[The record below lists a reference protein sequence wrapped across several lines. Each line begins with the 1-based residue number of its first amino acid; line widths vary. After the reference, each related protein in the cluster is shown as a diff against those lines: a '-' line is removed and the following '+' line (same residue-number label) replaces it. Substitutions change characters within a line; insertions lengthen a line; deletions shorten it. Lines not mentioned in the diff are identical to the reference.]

1 MRLRLPVKKEEDKR
15 EQQITAMESESPTD
29 THHNIHDETADL
41 GEIRHDMHNEN
52 ELRPELTMS
61 GSSTPQRLDEGQI
74 TPDRSSVV
82 FPDPGIP
89 PEEIVERL
97 RSIRVKFRSREEHMP
112 APQYPED
119 GQTEASAREEMP
131 DLEKGDTAKSDANDA
146 EGKNPLTRT
155 PTMRDRARK
164 WLTKLGRPEEPGD
177 GLTPADITAHW
188 IDDLPPPPLAEGQDI
203 RAPDQL
209 HHRAARDA
217 QRALRGVGLKKRRP
231 LHQRTVSS
239 DSVTSLGGSSDTDS
253 EAFRHGEGVLS
264 YLLRLHAHHS
274 QSGRSTPV
282 TPDSGATTPNKSGAT
297 TPRNGSVTPRK
308 VKWYSKHSPNQSTLS
323 LVGAGLHLGT
333 QGAPMAM
340 DDMKKSVASKRRRMM
355 GMGKKDKK
363 EINDHIAA
371 RIASIITRQRYLM
384 TLCRAMMRFGAP
396 SHRLEEY
403 MSMTAQVLDIHAQFL
418 YLPGTMIMSFDDLA
432 TRTTEVKLVRVAQG
446 VDLARLEDTQNIYK
460 NLVHEKITVDEAIE
474 ELDKVISRPPKYP
487 KWLVVICYGLASVAV
502 GPFAFEARPI
512 DMPITF
518 FLGCL
523 LGLLQLVFSPRSSLY
538 SNVFEVLATIITSFL
553 ARAFGSI
560 PSRIVGGTQEYYF
573 CFSAMAQSS
582 IALILPGFLVLSSSL
597 ELQSHQIIPGSIR
610 MVYAIIYSLF
620 LGYGITVGTTIY
632 GLMDGNANSNT
643 TCSGALIG
651 HNPYSQRFPFVAIYV
666 IFLVI
671 INQGKWKQV
680 PVMILIAE
688 AGYIVN
694 YFSDLKLESNP
705 ELANTLSAFVI
716 GVLGN
721 LYSRIWHGHAA
732 TAILP
737 AIFVLVPSGLAS
749 QGSLVSGVQSASE
762 IRASLSGDNS
772 TSTTTSSTDSSVY
785 SMGYGMIQVAIGI
798 TVGLFLSA
806 VVIYP
811 LGKRRTGLFSF

>member
-1 MRLRLPVKKEEDKR
+1 MD
-15 EQQITAMESESPTD
+15 
-29 THHNIHDETADL
+29 H
-41 GEIRHDMHNEN
+41 
-52 ELRPELTMS
+52 ELRPELTLS
-61 GSSTPQRLDEGQI
+61 GATTPDRIDEGQI

-82 FPDPGIP
+82 FPNPGVP
-89 PEEIVERL
+89 AEEVVERL
-97 RSIRVKFRSREEHMP
+97 REIRVKFRSHDEHMP
-112 APQYPED
+112 APEYGED
-119 GQTEASAREEMP
+119 SHAEPAARDDMGA
-131 DLEKGDTAKSDANDA
+131 DLEKGETAKSDLVGA
-146 EGKNPLTRT
+146 EKNGLTRM
-155 PTMRDRARK
+155 PSMRDRARG

-177 GLTPADITAHW
+177 GLGPAVTASEW
-188 IDDLPPPPLAEGQDI
+188 TDDLPPLAHEPHQAEHLHTAKEQAAHEAQRSLRG
-203 RAPDQL
+203 AGL
-209 HHRAARDA
+209 HHHLRRRKHNRTASSESVASIAAGSDIDHA
-217 QRALRGVGLKKRRP
+217 ALP
-231 LHQRTVSS
+231 Q
-239 DSVTSLGGSSDTDS
+239 
-253 EAFRHGEGVLS
+253 GEGVLS
-264 YLLRLHAHHS
+264 YLLKLHANNQS
-274 QSGRSTPV
+274 FSGRSTPV
-282 TPDSGATTPNKSGAT
+282 SPDSGAATPKSGAT
-297 TPRNGSVTPRK
+297 TPKSGAVTPRK

-323 LVGAGLHLGT
+323 LVGAGLHLGA

-340 DDMKKSVASKRRRMM
+340 DDLKKSVASKRKKMM
-355 GMGKKDKK
+355 SGRSGRNSKKDLN
-363 EINDHIAA
+363 EHIAA

-403 MSMTAQVLDIHAQFL
+403 MMLTAQVLDLHAQFL
-418 YLPGTMIMSFDDLA
+418 YLPGTMIMSFDDLT

-460 NLVHEKITVDEAIE
+460 NLVHDKITVDEAIN
-474 ELDKVISRPPKYP
+474 ELDDVINRAAKYP
-487 KWLVVICYGLASVAV
+487 TWFVVLCYGFASTAV

-523 LGLLQLVFSPRSSLY
+523 LGLLQLVFAPRSSLY
-538 SNVFEVLATIITSFL
+538 SNVFEVLATILTSFL
-553 ARAFGSI
+553 SRAFGSI
-560 PSRIVGGTQEYYF
+560 RAGVVDGVQQYHF

-632 GLMDGNANSNT
+632 GLMDGNASTNT
-643 TCSGALIG
+643 TCSGDLIG
-651 HNPYSQRFPFVAIYV
+651 NNAYLQRFPFVAIYV

-680 PVMILIAE
+680 PVMIFIAE

-694 YFSDLKLESNP
+694 YFSNLKLESNP
-705 ELANTLSAFVI
+705 ELANTLGAFAI

-721 LYSRIWHGHAA
+721 LYSRLWHGHAA

-749 QGSLVSGVQSASE
+749 QGSLVSGVQSATE
-762 IRASLSGDNS
+762 IRANITGDS
-772 TSTTTSSTDSSVY
+772 SSTTTTTTSTTDSSVY
-785 SMGYGMIQVAIGI
+785 TMGYGMIQVAIGI

-806 VVIYP
+806 VVVYP
-811 LGKRRTGLFSF
+811 FGKRRTGLFSF

>member
-1 MRLRLPVKKEEDKR
+1 M
-15 EQQITAMESESPTD
+15 
-29 THHNIHDETADL
+29 
-41 GEIRHDMHNEN
+41 
-52 ELRPELTMS
+52 
-61 GSSTPQRLDEGQI
+61 
-74 TPDRSSVV
+74 
-82 FPDPGIP
+82 
-89 PEEIVERL
+89 
-97 RSIRVKFRSREEHMP
+97 
-112 APQYPED
+112 
-119 GQTEASAREEMP
+119 
-131 DLEKGDTAKSDANDA
+131 
-146 EGKNPLTRT
+146 
-155 PTMRDRARK
+155 
-164 WLTKLGRPEEPGD
+164 
-177 GLTPADITAHW
+177 
-188 IDDLPPPPLAEGQDI
+188 
-203 RAPDQL
+203 
-209 HHRAARDA
+209 
-217 QRALRGVGLKKRRP
+217 
-231 LHQRTVSS
+231 
-239 DSVTSLGGSSDTDS
+239 
-253 EAFRHGEGVLS
+253 
-264 YLLRLHAHHS
+264 
-274 QSGRSTPV
+274 
-282 TPDSGATTPNKSGAT
+282 
-297 TPRNGSVTPRK
+297 
-308 VKWYSKHSPNQSTLS
+308 S
-323 LVGAGLHLGT
+323 LVGAGLNLGT

-340 DDMKKSVASKRRRMM
+340 DDLKKSVASKREKMM
-355 GMGKKDKK
+355 GAGKSGKNGKKSKK
-363 EINDHIAA
+363 HLNDHIAA

-403 MSMTAQVLDIHAQFL
+403 MSLTAQVLDLHAQFL
-418 YLPGTMIMSFDDLA
+418 YLPGTMIMSFDDVA

-460 NLVHEKITVDEAIE
+460 NLVHDKITVDEATD
-474 ELDKVISRPPKYP
+474 ELDAVINRPAKYP
-487 KWLVVICYGLASVAV
+487 TWLVVLCYGFASVSV

-538 SNVFEVLATIITSFL
+538 SNVFEVLATILTSFL

-560 PSRIVGGTQEYYF
+560 RSGVVDGAQQYYF
-573 CFSAMAQSS
+573 CFSSMAQSS

-632 GLMDGNANSNT
+632 GLMDPLANANT
-643 TCSGALIG
+643 TCSGDLMG
-651 HNPYSQRFPFVAIYV
+651 NNPYVQRFPFVAIYV
-666 IFLVI
+666 VFLVI

-694 YFSDLKLESNP
+694 YFSNLKLESNP
-705 ELANTLSAFVI
+705 ELANTLGAFAI

-762 IRASLSGDNS
+762 IRANLTGDYS
-772 TSTTTSSTDSSVY
+772 SSATASSTDSSVY

>member
-1 MRLRLPVKKEEDKR
+1 MD
-15 EQQITAMESESPTD
+15 
-29 THHNIHDETADL
+29 
-41 GEIRHDMHNEN
+41 NEP
-52 ELRPELTMS
+52 RPELSLS
-61 GSSTPQRLDEGQI
+61 GTSTPERIDEGQI

-97 RSIRVKFRSREEHMP
+97 REIRVKFRSRDEHLP
-112 APQYPED
+112 APEYGED
-119 GQTEASAREEMP
+119 AQATPRDEMGP
-131 DLEKGDTAKSDANDA
+131 DLEKGETAKSDVNDA
-146 EGKNPLTRT
+146 EGKNGLGRMPSI
-155 PTMRDRARK
+155 RDRARNF
-164 WLTKLGRPEEPGD
+164 LAKLGRPEEPGD
-177 GLTPADITAHW
+177 SLTPAVNTAEWVDDIA
-188 IDDLPPPPLAEGQDI
+188 PLAIPQNEQPVPQD
-203 RAPDQL
+203 
-209 HHRAARDA
+209 AAHEA
-217 QRALRGVGLKKRRP
+217 QRALRGVGLNAGLRKRPKHFRM
-231 LHQRTVSS
+231 HSS
-239 DSVTSLGGSSDTDS
+239 ESVTSVGGSETDV
-253 EAFRHGEGVLS
+253 ETPPHGEGVLS
-264 YLLRLHAHHS
+264 YLLKLHAHHAF
-274 QSGRSTPV
+274 SGRTTPQ
-282 TPDSGATTPNKSGAT
+282 TPDSGAVTPRSGAT
-297 TPRNGSVTPRK
+297 TPISGTTTPRKK
-308 VKWYSKHSPNQSTLS
+308 VKWYSKHSPNQSTMS
-323 LVGAGLHLGT
+323 LVGAGLNLGS
-333 QGAPMAM
+333 QAAPMAL
-340 DDMKKSVASKRRRMM
+340 DDLKKSVASKREKMAT
-355 GMGKKDKK
+355 GKNGKSKK
-363 EINDHIAA
+363 SKKHLNDHIAA

-403 MSMTAQVLDIHAQFL
+403 MSMTAQVLDLHAQFL

-446 VDLARLEDTQNIYK
+446 VDLARLQDTQNIYK
-460 NLVHEKITVDEAIE
+460 NLVHDKITLDEAIT
-474 ELDKVISRPPKYP
+474 ELEDVINRPAKYP
-487 KWLVVICYGLASVAV
+487 TWFVVLCYGFASVAV

-538 SNVFEVLATIITSFL
+538 SNVFEVLATILTSFL
-553 ARAFGSI
+553 SRAFGSI
-560 PSRIVGGTQEYYF
+560 RNGVVDGTQQYYF
-573 CFSAMAQSS
+573 CFSSMAQSS

-632 GLMDGNANSNT
+632 GLMDPKANPNT
-643 TCSGALIG
+643 TCSGELIG
-651 HNPYSQRFPFVAIYV
+651 HNQYVQRFPFVAIYV
-666 IFLVI
+666 VFLVI
-671 INQGKWKQV
+671 INQGKWKQA
-680 PVMILIAE
+680 PVMIFIAE

-694 YFSDLKLESNP
+694 YFSNLKLQSNP
-705 ELANTLSAFVI
+705 ELANTLGAFTI

-762 IRASLSGDNS
+762 IRANITGNH
-772 TSTTTSSTDSSVY
+772 SSYTVSSSPDSSIY

-806 VVIYP
+806 LVIYP
-811 LGKRRTGLFSF
+811 MGKRRTGLFSF

>member
-1 MRLRLPVKKEEDKR
+1 M
-15 EQQITAMESESPTD
+15 
-29 THHNIHDETADL
+29 
-41 GEIRHDMHNEN
+41 EN
-52 ELRPELTMS
+52 EHRPETTVS
-61 GSSTPQRLDEGQI
+61 GASTPERINHGQI

-89 PEEIVERL
+89 HEIIVQRL
-97 RSIRVKFRSREEHMP
+97 REVRVKFRTHDEHMP
-112 APQYPED
+112 APEYGED
-119 GQTEASAREEMP
+119 SQAEGTPRDEMGA
-131 DLEKGDTAKSDANDA
+131 DLEKGETARSDINDA
-146 EGKNPLTRT
+146 EGKNPLTRM
-155 PTMRDRARK
+155 PTMRDRARHL
-164 WLTKLGRPEEPGD
+164 LTKLGRPEEPGD
-177 GLTPADITAHW
+177 GLTPAINADDWADDIES
-188 IDDLPPPPLAEGQDI
+188 PQNEKQV
-203 RAPDQL
+203 
-209 HHRAARDA
+209 HHDA
-217 QRALRGVGLKKRRP
+217 NHEAQSALRRVGLHLRKRPR
-231 LHQRTVSS
+231 HFRMHSS
-239 DSVTSLGGSSDTDS
+239 ESVTSVGGSDTDS
-253 EAFRHGEGVLS
+253 ETPHHGEGVLS
-264 YLLRLHAHHS
+264 YLLRLHAHNTF
-274 QSGRSTPV
+274 SGRSTPQ
-282 TPDSGATTPNKSGAT
+282 TPDSGAVTPKSGATSPMSGAT
-297 TPRNGSVTPRK
+297 TPRKK
-308 VKWYSKHSPNQSTLS
+308 VKWYSKHSPNQSTMS
-323 LVGAGLHLGT
+323 LVGAGLNLGT

-340 DDMKKSVASKRRRMM
+340 DDLKRSVASKREKMM
-355 GMGKKDKK
+355 GGAKYGKKSKK
-363 EINDHIAA
+363 HLNDHIAA
-371 RIASIITRQRYLM
+371 RIASIITRQQYLI

-403 MSMTAQVLDIHAQFL
+403 MSLTAKVLDLHAQFL
-418 YLPGTMIMSFDDLA
+418 YLPGTMIMSFDDVS
-432 TRTTEVKLVRVAQG
+432 TRTTEVRLVRVAQG

-460 NLVHEKITVDEAIE
+460 NLVHDKITVDEATS
-474 ELDKVISRPPKYP
+474 ELDAVINRSAKYP
-487 KWLVVICYGLASVAV
+487 TWLVVLCYGFASVSV

-538 SNVFEVLATIITSFL
+538 SNVFEVIACILTSFL

-560 PSRIVGGTQEYYF
+560 RNGVVDGTQQYFF

-632 GLMDGNANSNT
+632 GLMDPKANPNT
-643 TCSGALIG
+643 TCSGQLIG
-651 HNPYSQRFPFVAIYV
+651 NNPYAQRFPFVALFV

-671 INQGKWKQV
+671 INQGKLKQV

-688 AGYIVN
+688 AGYIAN
-694 YFSDLKLESNP
+694 YFSNLKLQSNP
-705 ELANTLSAFVI
+705 ELANTLGAFAV

-721 LYSRIWHGHAA
+721 LYSRLWHGHAA

-737 AIFVLVPSGLAS
+737 AIFVLVPSGLAA

-762 IRASLSGDNS
+762 IRANITGDHSNYPPPS
-772 TSTTTSSTDSSVY
+772 SPESSTY

-798 TVGLFLSA
+798 TVGLFLAA

>member
-1 MRLRLPVKKEEDKR
+1 MD
-15 EQQITAMESESPTD
+15 
-29 THHNIHDETADL
+29 
-41 GEIRHDMHNEN
+41 NEP
-52 ELRPELTMS
+52 RPELSLS
-61 GSSTPQRLDEGQI
+61 GTSTPERIDQGQI

-97 RSIRVKFRSREEHMP
+97 REIRVKFRSRDEHMP
-112 APQYPED
+112 APEYGED
-119 GQTEASAREEMP
+119 TQAETNPRDEMGA
-131 DLEKGDTAKSDANDA
+131 DLEKGETAPTDVNDA
-146 EGKNPLTRT
+146 EGKNGLTRM
-155 PTMRDRARK
+155 PSIRDRARH
-164 WLTKLGRPEEPGD
+164 WLTKMGRPEEPGD
-177 GLTPADITAHW
+177 ALTPAINTAEWVDDI
-188 IDDLPPPPLAEGQDI
+188 PPLASPQNEQRVQHD
-203 RAPDQL
+203 AT
-209 HHRAARDA
+209 HEA
-217 QRALRGVGLKKRRP
+217 QRALRGVGLHAGLRKRPKHFRM
-231 LHQRTVSS
+231 HSS
-239 DSVTSLGGSSDTDS
+239 ESVTSIGGSDTDV
-253 EAFRHGEGVLS
+253 ETPQHGEGVLS
-264 YLLRLHAHHS
+264 YLLKLHAHHS
-274 QSGRSTPV
+274 FSGRSTPQ
-282 TPDSGATTPNKSGAT
+282 TPDSGATTPKSGATSPLSGAT
-297 TPRNGSVTPRK
+297 TPRKK
-308 VKWYSKHSPNQSTLS
+308 VKWYSKHSPNQSTMS
-323 LVGAGLHLGT
+323 LVGAGLNLGT

-340 DDMKKSVASKRRRMM
+340 DDLKKSVASKREKMM
-355 GMGKKDKK
+355 GAGKSGKNGKKSKK
-363 EINDHIAA
+363 HLNDHIAA

-403 MSMTAQVLDIHAQFL
+403 MSLTAQVLDLHAQFL
-418 YLPGTMIMSFDDLA
+418 YLPGTMIMSFDDVA

-460 NLVHEKITVDEAIE
+460 NLVHDKITVDEATD
-474 ELDKVISRPPKYP
+474 ELDAVINRPAKYP
-487 KWLVVICYGLASVAV
+487 TWLVVLCYGFASVSV

-538 SNVFEVLATIITSFL
+538 SNVFEVLATILTSFL

-560 PSRIVGGTQEYYF
+560 RSGVVDGAQQYYF
-573 CFSAMAQSS
+573 CFSSMAQSS

-632 GLMDGNANSNT
+632 GLMDPLANANT
-643 TCSGALIG
+643 TCSGDLMG
-651 HNPYSQRFPFVAIYV
+651 NNPYVQRFPFVAIYV
-666 IFLVI
+666 VFLVI

-694 YFSDLKLESNP
+694 YFSNLKLESNP
-705 ELANTLSAFVI
+705 ELANTLGAFAI

-762 IRASLSGDNS
+762 IRANLTGDYS
-772 TSTTTSSTDSSVY
+772 SSATASSTDSSVY

>member
-1 MRLRLPVKKEEDKR
+1 MDNEHQPR
-15 EQQITAMESESPTD
+15 SELS
-29 THHNIHDETADL
+29 L
-41 GEIRHDMHNEN
+41 
-52 ELRPELTMS
+52 S
-61 GSSTPQRLDEGQI
+61 GTSTPERIDQGQI

-89 PEEIVERL
+89 PEAIVERL
-97 RSIRVKFRSREEHMP
+97 REIRVKFRSRDEHMP
-112 APQYPED
+112 APEYGED
-119 GQTEASAREEMP
+119 AQAEATLRDEMGA
-131 DLEKGDTAKSDANDA
+131 DLEKGETAKSDINDA
-146 EGKNPLTRT
+146 EGKNGLTRM
-155 PTMRDRARK
+155 PSMRDRARH

-177 GLTPADITAHW
+177 ALTPAINTSEW
-188 IDDLPPPPLAEGQDI
+188 VDDMPPLAGPQHEQQVHQD
-203 RAPDQL
+203 
-209 HHRAARDA
+209 AAHEA
-217 QRALRGVGLKKRRP
+217 QRALRGVGLHAGLRKRPKHFRM
-231 LHQRTVSS
+231 HSS
-239 DSVTSLGGSSDTDS
+239 ESVTSVGGSDTDV
-253 EAFRHGEGVLS
+253 ETPQHGEGVLS
-264 YLLRLHAHHS
+264 YLLKLHAHHS
-274 QSGRSTPV
+274 FSGRSTPQ
-282 TPDSGATTPNKSGAT
+282 TPDSGAATPKSGATSPLSGAT
-297 TPRNGSVTPRK
+297 TPRKK
-308 VKWYSKHSPNQSTLS
+308 VKWYSKHSPNQSTMS
-323 LVGAGLHLGT
+323 LVGAGLNLGT

-340 DDMKKSVASKRRRMM
+340 DDLKRSVASKREKMM
-355 GMGKKDKK
+355 AAGKSGKSKK
-363 EINDHIAA
+363 SKKHLNDHIAA

-403 MSMTAQVLDIHAQFL
+403 MSLTAQVLDLHAQFL

-460 NLVHEKITVDEAIE
+460 NLVHDKITVDEAIT
-474 ELDKVISRPPKYP
+474 ELDDVINRPAKYP
-487 KWLVVICYGLASVAV
+487 TWLVVLCYGFASVAV

-523 LGLLQLVFSPRSSLY
+523 LGILQLVFSPRSSLY
-538 SNVFEVLATIITSFL
+538 SNVFEVLATILTSFL

-560 PSRIVGGTQEYYF
+560 RNGVVDGAQQYYF
-573 CFSAMAQSS
+573 CFSSMAQSS

-632 GLMDGNANSNT
+632 GLMDPKANPNT
-643 TCSGALIG
+643 TCSGQLIG
-651 HNPYSQRFPFVAIYV
+651 DNPYVQRFPFVAIYV
-666 IFLVI
+666 VFLVI

-694 YFSDLKLESNP
+694 YFSNLKLESNP
-705 ELANTLSAFVI
+705 ELANTLGAFAI

-762 IRASLSGDNS
+762 IRANITGDY
-772 TSTTTSSTDSSVY
+772 SSSATASSADSSVY

>member
-1 MRLRLPVKKEEDKR
+1 MDGAPPL
-15 EQQITAMESESPTD
+15 S
-29 THHNIHDETADL
+29 
-41 GEIRHDMHNEN
+41 
-52 ELRPELTMS
+52 MS
-61 GSSTPQRLDEGQI
+61 GSSTPERLDDGQI

-82 FPDPGIP
+82 FPEPGIP
-89 PEEIVERL
+89 AEEIVERL
-97 RSIRVKFRSREEHMP
+97 REIRVKFRSREEHMP
-112 APQYPED
+112 APEYPED
-119 GQTEASAREEMP
+119 AGAGAGEPSARDDMH
-131 DLEKGDTAKSDANDA
+131 DLEKGETAPADANDA

-155 PTMRDRARK
+155 TTIRDRARQ
-164 WLTKLGRPEEPGD
+164 WLVRLGRPEEPGD
-177 GLTPADITAHW
+177 ALTPADITAHW
-188 IDDLPPPPLAEGQDI
+188 IEDLPPPIADEQSNVQLPPQHI
-203 RAPDQL
+203 RQHAT
-209 HHRAARDA
+209 RAA
-217 QRALRGVGLKKRRP
+217 QRSLKGVGLYNLRKRRP
-231 LHQRTVSS
+231 QHNRTISS
-239 DSVTSLGGSSDTDS
+239 ESMTSIAGTSDTDS
-253 EAFRHGEGVLS
+253 SDAFRQGEGVLS
-264 YLLRLHAHHS
+264 NLLRLQAQS
-274 QSGRSTPV
+274 SVSGRSTPG
-282 TPDSGATTPNKSGAT
+282 TPDSGAATPSGATTPKSGAT
-297 TPRNGSVTPRK
+297 TPRGGASTPRSGATTPVRK
-308 VKWYSKHSPNQSTLS
+308 IKWYSKHSPNQSTLS
-323 LVGAGLHLGT
+323 LVGAGLHLGA

-340 DDMKKSVASKRRRMM
+340 DDMKKSVASKRRRML
-355 GMGKKDKK
+355 GGKKDKK
-363 EINDHIAA
+363 DLNAHIAA

-403 MSMTAQVLDIHAQFL
+403 MSLTAQVLDIHAQFL

-432 TRTTEVKLVRVAQG
+432 TRTTDVKLVRVSQG

-460 NLVHEKITVDEAIE
+460 NLVHDKITVDEAIE
-474 ELDKVISRPPKYP
+474 ELDNVINRPAKYP
-487 KWLVVICYGLASVAV
+487 TWLVVICYGLASVSV

-523 LGLLQLVFSPRSSLY
+523 LGMLQLVFAPRSSLY
-538 SNVFEVLATIITSFL
+538 SNVFEVLATILTSFL

-560 PSRIVGGTQEYYF
+560 PSGVVDGTTQYYF
-573 CFSAMAQSS
+573 CFSSMAQSS

-643 TCSGALIG
+643 SCSGELIG
-651 HNPYSQRFPFVAIYV
+651 NNPYSQRFPFVAIYV

-694 YFSDLKLESNP
+694 YFSNLKLESNP
-705 ELANTLSAFVI
+705 ELANTLGAFTI

-721 LYSRIWHGHAA
+721 LYSRLWHGHAA

-762 IRASLSGDNS
+762 IRAGLSGNS
-772 TSTTTSSTDSSVY
+772 TSTSTSTSDSSVY

>member
-1 MRLRLPVKKEEDKR
+1 M
-15 EQQITAMESESPTD
+15 
-29 THHNIHDETADL
+29 
-41 GEIRHDMHNEN
+41 EN
-52 ELRPELTMS
+52 EHRPETTVS
-61 GSSTPQRLDEGQI
+61 GASTPERINHGQI

-89 PEEIVERL
+89 HEIIVQRL
-97 RSIRVKFRSREEHMP
+97 REVRVKFRTHDEHMP
-112 APQYPED
+112 APEYGED
-119 GQTEASAREEMP
+119 SQAEGTPRDEMGA
-131 DLEKGDTAKSDANDA
+131 DLEKGETARSDINDA
-146 EGKNPLTRT
+146 EGKNPLTRM
-155 PTMRDRARK
+155 PTMRDRARRL
-164 WLTKLGRPEEPGD
+164 LTKLGRPEEPGD
-177 GLTPADITAHW
+177 GLTPAINADDWADDIES
-188 IDDLPPPPLAEGQDI
+188 PQNEKQV
-203 RAPDQL
+203 
-209 HHRAARDA
+209 HHDA
-217 QRALRGVGLKKRRP
+217 NHEAQSALRRVGLHLRKRPR
-231 LHQRTVSS
+231 HFRMHSS
-239 DSVTSLGGSSDTDS
+239 ESVTSVGGSDTDS
-253 EAFRHGEGVLS
+253 ETPHHGEGVLS
-264 YLLRLHAHHS
+264 YLLRLHAHNTF
-274 QSGRSTPV
+274 SGRSTPQ
-282 TPDSGATTPNKSGAT
+282 TPDSGAVTPKSGATSPMSGAT
-297 TPRNGSVTPRK
+297 TPRKK
-308 VKWYSKHSPNQSTLS
+308 VKWYSKHSPNQSTMS
-323 LVGAGLHLGT
+323 LVGAGLNLGT

-340 DDMKKSVASKRRRMM
+340 DDLKRSVASKREKMM
-355 GMGKKDKK
+355 GGAKYGKKSKK
-363 EINDHIAA
+363 HLNDHIAA
-371 RIASIITRQRYLM
+371 RIASIITRQQYLI

-403 MSMTAQVLDIHAQFL
+403 MSLTAKVLDLHAQFL
-418 YLPGTMIMSFDDLA
+418 YLPGTMIMSFDDVS
-432 TRTTEVKLVRVAQG
+432 TRTTEVRLVRVAQG

-460 NLVHEKITVDEAIE
+460 NLVHDKITVDEATS
-474 ELDKVISRPPKYP
+474 ELDAVINRSAKYP
-487 KWLVVICYGLASVAV
+487 TWLVVLCYGFASVSV

-538 SNVFEVLATIITSFL
+538 SNVFEVIACILTSFL

-560 PSRIVGGTQEYYF
+560 RNGVVDGTQQYFF

-632 GLMDGNANSNT
+632 GLMDPKANPNT
-643 TCSGALIG
+643 TCSGQLIG
-651 HNPYSQRFPFVAIYV
+651 NNPYAQRFPFVALFV

-671 INQGKWKQV
+671 INQGKLKQV

-688 AGYIVN
+688 AGYIAN
-694 YFSDLKLESNP
+694 YFSNLKLQSNP
-705 ELANTLSAFVI
+705 ELANTLGAFAV

-721 LYSRIWHGHAA
+721 LYSRLWHGHAA

-737 AIFVLVPSGLAS
+737 AIFVLVPSGLAA

-762 IRASLSGDNS
+762 IRANITGDHSNYPPPS
-772 TSTTTSSTDSSVY
+772 SPESSTY

-798 TVGLFLSA
+798 TVGLFLAA